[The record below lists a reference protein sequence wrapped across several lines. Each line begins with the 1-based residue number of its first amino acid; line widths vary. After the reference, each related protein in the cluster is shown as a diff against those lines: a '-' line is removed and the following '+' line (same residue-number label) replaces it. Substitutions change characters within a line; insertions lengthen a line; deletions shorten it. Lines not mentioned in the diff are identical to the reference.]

1 MHGINSSQQF
11 IYFFLMNYNF
21 IYYSIVSLHH
31 PLHTDCEIPLALVM
45 VCALR
50 VVILCS

>member
-1 MHGINSSQQF
+1 MELIPPSSLF
-11 IYFFLMNYNF
+11 IFFLMNYNF